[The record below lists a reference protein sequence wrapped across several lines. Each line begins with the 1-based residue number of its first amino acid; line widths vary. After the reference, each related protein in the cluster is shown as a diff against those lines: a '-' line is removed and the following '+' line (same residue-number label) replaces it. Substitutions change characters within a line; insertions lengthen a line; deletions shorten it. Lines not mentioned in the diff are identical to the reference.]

1 METLNTQ
8 DLLTPGP
15 FVILDTE
22 TASLSGGVVELAYLV
37 IDAEL
42 NVLDEKL
49 FRLNPGRPIEP
60 GAQAIHGIS
69 YEEVADCPTLADIA
83 PTVPT
88 GMQMIA
94 HNCLTGD
101 HEVLTPAGW
110 VRLDEACRSGS
121 VTAAVWN
128 KDSSAVSFNPCAT
141 VVQKFSGDLLTWD
154 SNYYKAQMTPS
165 HTVVYDTT
173 VPLYQTRDRAWKT
186 DTAIAISARAPN
198 SILVPSAGLLE
209 DSSSTVI
216 FSEDFARFLE
226 MVRADGNIEC
236 KTSIRWA
243 FKREEKITRCTELL
257 LNLCV
262 PYNMSTREDGA
273 TLIRTTQHPLVQRA
287 WELLGEGKAKG
298 YGPWVL
304 TLSSKS
310 REALLDEVQF
320 WDGSGFTSE
329 DSKKQILLHSSKTE
343 DLEWL
348 QILAVLS
355 GRTSFRTGMRPNT
368 RGFSRPDS
376 VLGLVS
382 LRANNYVKTLYPPT
396 LTPYEGEV
404 YCLNATTGFFLVR
417 RNGAVWVTGNC
428 SFDARMVQGELII
441 TRTLCTLDLARTYVK
456 GTTNCK
462 LETLQRELNLPV
474 QKSHSALGDVHTVRD
489 LLAHILPLTG
499 VDLNTLFDRQE
510 KPRIL
515 SKMPIGMHKGKPM
528 LQVPKAYRD
537 WLLDQPDLERN
548 LKLTL
553 EKLRN
558 L

>member
-69 YEEVADCPTLADIA
+69 YEEVADCPTLAEIA
-83 PTVPT
+83 PTVPM

-94 HNCLTGD
+94 HN
-101 HEVLTPAGW
+101 
-110 VRLDEACRSGS
+110 
-121 VTAAVWN
+121 
-128 KDSSAVSFNPCAT
+128 
-141 VVQKFSGDLLTWD
+141 
-154 SNYYKAQMTPS
+154 
-165 HTVVYDTT
+165 
-173 VPLYQTRDRAWKT
+173 
-186 DTAIAISARAPN
+186 AP
-198 SILVPSAGLLE
+198 
-209 DSSSTVI
+209 
-216 FSEDFARFLE
+216 
-226 MVRADGNIEC
+226 
-236 KTSIRWA
+236 
-243 FKREEKITRCTELL
+243 
-257 LNLCV
+257 
-262 PYNMSTREDGA
+262 
-273 TLIRTTQHPLVQRA
+273 
-287 WELLGEGKAKG
+287 
-298 YGPWVL
+298 
-304 TLSSKS
+304 
-310 REALLDEVQF
+310 
-320 WDGSGFTSE
+320 
-329 DSKKQILLHSSKTE
+329 
-343 DLEWL
+343 
-348 QILAVLS
+348 
-355 GRTSFRTGMRPNT
+355 
-368 RGFSRPDS
+368 
-376 VLGLVS
+376 
-382 LRANNYVKTLYPPT
+382 
-396 LTPYEGEV
+396 
-404 YCLNATTGFFLVR
+404 
-417 RNGAVWVTGNC
+417 
-428 SFDARMVQGELII
+428 FDARMAQGELII